1 MVANFTRRSFGV
13 GEGGYIQ
20 RLRIEIKLANL
31 TILTKHIPL
40 VLVMNLKHNWAEITV
55 SPVWGPAEREVWE
68 QCRPVTNKGP

>member
-1 MVANFTRRSFGV
+1 MVAKFTRRSFGV

-40 VLVMNLKHNWAEITV
+40 VLVMNLKHNWAEIPI
-55 SPVWGPAEREVWE
+55 SPVRGPAESKVWE
-68 QCRPVTNKGP
+68 QWRPVTNKGP